1 MMRLPSTTAILLNGA
16 AALVAVASIVTMGRS
31 IIGSDQQSSCRERYV
46 NAVQWSLQR
55 ENGELL
61 TPSDLQARL
70 GSTDWGLIERV
81 TVVKA
86 SNPQGAAL
94 AFDLLDPADTATR
107 VATPAQPA
115 GAGFEWAPQ
124 LIDGPRAG
132 CASYSVFLD
141 PNFSFAAGG
150 RLPGILG
157 GHSSEDRDAPNAFST
172 RLAWNA
178 EGKLEIYGHMPGLSS
193 SRGITN
199 ELGEASLPRGRWI
212 AVDQE
217 VILNTPGRSDG
228 ALRVWL
234 DGKLSLES
242 RNVAF
247 RGDKDAA
254 IRGILAEV
262 AYARPPA
269 SNEGSG
275 RVSIAPFEFRW

>member
-1 MMRLPSTTAILLNGA
+1 MRLPSTTAILLNGA

-31 IIGSDQQSSCRERYV
+31 ILGSDQNASCRERYT

-55 ENGELL
+55 ENGDLL

-70 GSTDWGLIERV
+70 GSTDWGLMERV

-94 AFDLLDPADTATR
+94 EVNLLEPAGQGQRGATAG
-107 VATPAQPA
+107 QPS

-132 CASYSVFLD
+132 CASYGLYLD
-141 PNFSFAAGG
+141 PKFSFAAGG
-150 RLPGILG
+150 RLPGMFG
-157 GHSSEDRDAPNAFST
+157 GRSSEDRDAPNAFST

-217 VILNTPGRSDG
+217 VVLNTPGRSNG
-228 ALRVWL
+228 TLRVWL

-247 RGDKDAA
+247 RGDKESAV
-254 IRGILAEV
+254 RGILAEV
-262 AYARPPA
+262 AYTRQPA
-269 SNEGSG
+269 STDGSG

>member
-1 MMRLPSTTAILLNGA
+1 MRLPSTTAILLNGA

-31 IIGSDQQSSCRERYV
+31 ILGSDQNGSCRERYT

-70 GSTDWGLIERV
+70 GSTDWGLMERV

-86 SNPQGAAL
+86 SNSQGAAL
-94 AFDLLDPADTATR
+94 EVDLRGPADQDQRT
-107 VATPAQPA
+107 ATPAQPA

-132 CASYSVFLD
+132 CASYGLFLD
-141 PNFSFAAGG
+141 PKFSFASGG
-150 RLPGILG
+150 RLPGIYG
-157 GHSSEDRDAPNAFST
+157 GRSSEDRDAPNAFSA

-178 EGKLEIYGHMPGLSS
+178 DGKLEIYGHMPGLSS

-199 ELGEASLPRGRWI
+199 ELGETLLQRGRWI

-217 VILNTPGRSDG
+217 VVLNTPGRSDG

-247 RGDKDAA
+247 RGDKDLGV
-254 IRGILAEV
+254 RGILAEI
-262 AYARPPA
+262 AYTRPPA
-269 SNEGSG
+269 SSEGNG

>member
-1 MMRLPSTTAILLNGA
+1 MRLPSTTAILLNGA

-31 IIGSDQQSSCRERYV
+31 ILGSDQNGSCRERYT

-70 GSTDWGLIERV
+70 GSTDWGLMERV

-86 SNPQGAAL
+86 SNSQGAAL
-94 AFDLLDPADTATR
+94 EVDLRGPADQDQRT
-107 VATPAQPA
+107 ATPAQPA

-132 CASYSVFLD
+132 CASYGLFLD
-141 PNFSFAAGG
+141 PKFSFASGG
-150 RLPGILG
+150 RLPGIYG
-157 GHSSEDRDAPNAFST
+157 GRSSEDRDAPNAFSA

-178 EGKLEIYGHMPGLSS
+178 DGKLEIYGHMPGLSS

-199 ELGEASLPRGRWI
+199 ELGETLLQRGRWI

-217 VILNTPGRSDG
+217 VVLNTPGRSDG

-247 RGDKDAA
+247 RGDKDSGV
-254 IRGILAEV
+254 RGILAEI
-262 AYARPPA
+262 AYTRPPA
-269 SNEGSG
+269 SSEGNG